1 MSINYYL
8 MFSKLFY
15 HIEKRKN
22 RKNFIEIKKKQKNF
36 ILLNKQEK
44 YDHTI
49 NIRKVEAPTCSF
61 R

>member
-1 MSINYYL
+1 

-15 HIEKRKN
+15 HIGKRKN
-22 RKNFIEIKKKQKNF
+22 RKNFIEIKKKHKNF